1 MFFKDLQRSLYQD
14 FTQEEDS
21 SAVHLKISN
30 MKTIFA
36 RLGDFIYQEDDC
48 ASPLNFEIDKIMKL
62 DMQELQDV
70 LVLIMACMMPKH
82 NARWA
87 NSLCKV
93 EAPEHQQVLEKFLY
107 EIYDTESKLRS
118 INILTSDREGSPPN
132 EMNLYI
138 EDMYII
144 TPQKKQNPKFNFS
157 LSTPKVD
164 VNNVMKSS
172 LLLKTLGKFFL

>member
-1 MFFKDLQRSLYQD
+1 
-14 FTQEEDS
+14 
-21 SAVHLKISN
+21 

-36 RLGDFIYQEDDC
+36 RLGDFIYREDDC

-93 EAPEHQQVLEKFLY
+93 EALEHQQVLEKFLFD
-107 EIYDTESKLRS
+107 IYDTESKLRS
-118 INILTSDREGSPPN
+118 INILTSDREVSPPN

-138 EDMYII
+138 KDMYII
-144 TPQKKQNPKFNFS
+144 TPHKKQLTRFNLS
-157 LSTPKVD
+157 LSTPKKDANSVI
-164 VNNVMKSS
+164 KSS
-172 LLLKTLGKFFL
+172 FLLKTLGNFLQ

>member
-1 MFFKDLQRSLYQD
+1 
-14 FTQEEDS
+14 
-21 SAVHLKISN
+21 

-70 LVLIMACMMPKH
+70 LVLIMACMTPKQ

-87 NSLCKV
+87 NYLCKI

-118 INILTSDREGSPPN
+118 INILTSDREASPPN

-144 TPQKKQNPKFNFS
+144 NPQKHQHPRFNLS

-164 VNNVMKSS
+164 ANSVIKIYFCWRPLVIFFNKPG
-172 LLLKTLGKFFL
+172 LKFLGRQLEG

>member
-1 MFFKDLQRSLYQD
+1 
-14 FTQEEDS
+14 
-21 SAVHLKISN
+21 

-36 RLGDFIYQEDDC
+36 RLGEFIYRKDDC
-48 ASPLNFEIDKIMKL
+48 ASPLNFENDKIMKL

-93 EAPEHQQVLEKFLY
+93 VPPEHQQVLEKLLY

-118 INILTSDREGSPPN
+118 INILTSDREASQPN

-138 EDMYII
+138 EDVYII
-144 TPQKKQNPKFNFS
+144 TSQKHQHPRFNLS

-164 VNNVMKSS
+164 ANSVIKIHFCWRPLVI
-172 LLLKTLGKFFL
+172 FF